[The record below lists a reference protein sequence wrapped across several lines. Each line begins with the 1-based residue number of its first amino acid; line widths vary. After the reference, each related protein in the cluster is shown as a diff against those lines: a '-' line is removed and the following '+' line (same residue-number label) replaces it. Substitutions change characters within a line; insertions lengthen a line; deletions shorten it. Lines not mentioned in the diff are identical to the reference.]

1 MDSPFYRRGFAIAT
15 LLLVGYLLFRVLE
28 PFLGPMVW
36 AAFLAFMLHPLHL
49 RWTRRFNGRSTLSAA
64 LITVLTPVAILIPL
78 AVVGGVFAAQAAE
91 LASRAQE
98 FVLGLGA
105 GGLTQFE
112 RFPVIGPAL
121 LWLEANTGFG
131 AQDLRNWLLSSGES
145 FLKWGAT
152 IGGNVVVGAL
162 GTAFGFAIA
171 IVLLYFFVRDGAG
184 WVARGARLIPMPRE
198 RRDGLIDHLA
208 QVTRA
213 VVYGSGVTALLQ
225 GAAVGV
231 GFAIAGLS
239 SYVVFGVLAALFALL
254 PFGGAAIVWV
264 PGVLFLAAQGRW
276 GMAIFLLIWG
286 LGVSSADNL
295 LRPML
300 VSSRAAISTITV
312 FVGVLGGAA
321 AFGAIGLIVGPLV
334 LTLATALLGYMD
346 ERSEPPA

>member
-1 MDSPFYRRGFAIAT
+1 MDSLFYRRGFAIAT
-15 LLLVGYLLFRVLE
+15 LLLVGYLLFRVLQ

-36 AAFLAFMLHPLHL
+36 AAFLAFMLHPLHE
-49 RWTRRFNGRSTLSAA
+49 RWTKRLNGRAALSAA

-91 LASRAQE
+91 LAGRAQD

-112 RFPVIGPAL
+112 RYPVIGPAL
-121 LWLEANTGFG
+121 QWIDANTGFG
-131 AQDLRNWLLSSGES
+131 AQDLRDWLLASGKS

-162 GTAFGFAIA
+162 GTAFGFVIA

-184 WVARGARLIPMPRE
+184 WIARGTRLIPMQRE
-198 RRDGLIDHLA
+198 RREGLIDHLA

-213 VVYGSGVTALLQ
+213 VVYGSGITALLQ

-239 SYVVFGVLAALFALL
+239 SFVVFGVLAALFALL
-254 PFGGAAIVWV
+254 PMGGAALVWV
-264 PGVLFLAAQGRW
+264 PGVLYLAAQGRW
-276 GMAIFLLIWG
+276 GMAIFMLVWG

-300 VSSRAAISTITV
+300 VSSRAQISTITV

-334 LTLATALLGYMD
+334 LTLAAALLDYMD